1 MAAVA
6 AGWTGP
12 AAAHWGKHYMCS
24 PEVEAG
30 AQVFHP
36 QAVWTVL
43 PQPLALGTGVFK
55 YGITTAVQV
64 LLIHLPWN
72 RNKLTNWRFEYNDSL
87 FIIFHTE

>member
-12 AAAHWGKHYMCS
+12 AAAQWGQHYMHS
-24 PEVEAG
+24 PEVEACT
-30 AQVFHP
+30 QILHP
-36 QAVWTVL
+36 QAAWTVL

-64 LLIHLPWN
+64 KALYIYHGAGG
-72 RNKLTNWRFEYNDSL
+72 S
-87 FIIFHTE
+87 